1 MQSLGKTAWNFLIKL
16 KVESPYDPAILL
28 LDIQSVKKE
37 NVNLTRHMCPSTHSS
52 TIYNCQGI
60 EGMRLRG
67 TKYYIQNR

>member
-1 MQSLGKTAWNFLIKL
+1 MQSLGKTAWSFLIKR

-37 NVNLTRHMCPSTHSS
+37 NVNLRRYTCPSMHSS

-67 TKYYIQNR
+67 TNYYVQNR